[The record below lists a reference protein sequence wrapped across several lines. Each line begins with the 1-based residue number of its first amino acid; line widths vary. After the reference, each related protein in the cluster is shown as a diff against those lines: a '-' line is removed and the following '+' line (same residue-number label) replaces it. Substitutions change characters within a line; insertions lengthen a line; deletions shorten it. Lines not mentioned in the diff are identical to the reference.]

1 LLENEPS
8 EKTVDQLLDEA
19 KNAVAIQ

>member
-1 LLENEPS
+1 LLENGPS
-8 EKTVDQLLDEA
+8 EKTIEQLLDEA